1 MRIKDKINLDQNGL
15 LKHGPITIVALGD
28 SVTPGAFEPDCI
40 DYNSVYH
47 NLLAKKINYVNNYV
61 PVNVIN
67 AGIGGTTAT
76 LGVSRLDS
84 QVLAHN
90 PDLVIVCFGLNDVNN
105 PLNEYLT
112 SLKIIFEKCNNYGVE
127 TVFLTPNMLNT
138 YVANDTAKQHLTYA
152 KITAD
157 MQNEGKMDNYIY
169 SAIDLAK
176 SMGVKVADVYSKW
189 KELSKTTDT
198 TLLLANYIN
207 HPTREMHELFANEI
221 FNCIFDGE
229 INSTNT
235 LNSTMFEK

>member
-1 MRIKDKINLDQNGL
+1 MRIKDKINLDINGL

-28 SVTPGAFEPDCI
+28 SVTHGAFEPNCI

-47 NLLAKKINYVNNYV
+47 NLLAKKINDVNNYV

-105 PLNEYLT
+105 PLNEYLN
-112 SLKIIFEKCNNYGVE
+112 SLKIIFEKCKNANIE

-138 YVANDTAKQHLTYA
+138 YVAENTCEQYYEYA
-152 KITAD
+152 KITAK
-157 MQNEGKMDNYIY
+157 MQNDGKMDEYIF
-169 SAIDLAK
+169 SAVNLAN
-176 SMGVKVADVYSKW
+176 SMGVKVANAYLKW

-235 LNSTMFEK
+235 TNSTMFEK